1 MKALK
6 LLAAVALCAVS
17 YTHAASI
24 TVKAKQKVEWSE
36 EGAFLSTNKGD
47 ISIYAVGLNIK
58 QVQNLKS
65 IKKGDC
71 VLITAKS
78 KVDFQNQ
85 YLPILH
91 YATPLGGQ
99 KHAVKF

>member
-71 VLITAKS
+71 VLITAKDS
-78 KVDFQNQ
+78 KLEKSDGLTSIMEFQNAKQ
-85 YLPILH
+85 VSC
-91 YATPLGGQ
+91 
-99 KHAVKF
+99 K